1 MNSSQYNSLPNE
13 KKHDVNIIKEILRN
27 YETISISD
35 YDFPE
40 FIFNDIDILLLF
52 IGICIKNYNNM
63 KRFKWLG
70 YNGIKPYS
78 LEEINAKITDKLIF
92 TKENVNKMI
101 KFIKSLKPYDN
112 EICFDIIFLILSDKQ
127 ILEYDV
133 LINLCPQ
140 YDGNDIKYLEFK
152 VELINTHVIMKAYIN
167 YQTGIIESL
176 VEIIDEDQHIIG
188 NLEEK
193 LKI

>member
-1 MNSSQYNSLPNE
+1 MKPSEYNVLPNQ
-13 KKHDVNIIKEILRN
+13 KKHNINIIKEILIN

-40 FIFNDIDILLLF
+40 SIFNDIDILLLF
-52 IGICIKNYNNM
+52 ISICIKNYNNN
-63 KRFKWLG
+63 KRIKWFG
-70 YNGIKPYS
+70 YPGIKSYS

-92 TKENVNKMI
+92 TKENIDKMI
-101 KFIKSLKPYDN
+101 VLIKSLKPYDN

-167 YQTGIIESL
+167 YQTSIIKSL